1 MNFQL
6 STISYTPSFFDLYSR
21 YFVRISSTVGERGSF
36 TICREKCKKIK
47 LTCDELINA
56 LK

>member
-6 STISYTPSFFDLYSR
+6 SIISYTPSFFDLYSR

-36 TICREKCKKIK
+36 TSCREKCKKIK